1 MRVGGLAPGTLERT
15 APPRARHPRQDG
27 DIVKNRSLASN
38 GLGQRAWR
46 DLLRLLVESLA
57 TGAFVSVVLAL
68 AVFIVATQAHAAV
81 GPATDAV
88 APVGLIDPALA
99 LALLALAA
107 ALRRRHRGP
116 AALDSIEQ
124 AARAA
129 RQVC

>member
-1 MRVGGLAPGTLERT
+1 M
-15 APPRARHPRQDG
+15 
-27 DIVKNRSLASN
+27 KNRSLASH
-38 GLGQRAWR
+38 GSGPRVWR
-46 DLLRLLVESLA
+46 DLVRLLVESLA

-68 AVFIVATQAHAAV
+68 AVFIVATQAHAAA

-88 APVGLIDPALA
+88 APVGMIDPALA
-99 LALLALAA
+99 LALLALAG
-107 ALRRRHRGP
+107 ALRRRQRGP

>member
-1 MRVGGLAPGTLERT
+1 
-15 APPRARHPRQDG
+15 
-27 DIVKNRSLASN
+27 VKNRSLASN

>member
-1 MRVGGLAPGTLERT
+1 MSVGGLPPGKPERT
-15 APPRARHPRQDG
+15 APRRAQHPCQDG
-27 DIVKNRSLASN
+27 GIVKNRSLATHEM
-38 GLGQRAWR
+38 GHRAWR

-88 APVGLIDPALA
+88 APVGVIDPVLA
-99 LALLALAA
+99 LTLLALAG

-116 AALDSIEQ
+116 AALDSIEL

>member
-1 MRVGGLAPGTLERT
+1 M
-15 APPRARHPRQDG
+15 
-27 DIVKNRSLASN
+27 KNRSLASN

-81 GPATDAV
+81 GPAADAV
-88 APVGLIDPALA
+88 APVGLVDPALA

-107 ALRRRHRGP
+107 ALRRRQRRP